1 MRKFAGKC
9 VALFLALLM
18 LLTSMPL
25 TALAEAISSESSGVI
40 HFDVD
45 QPSAAGTEGEN
56 ADNSAGAGSA
66 LQVAQEA
73 AKDNPT
79 SGAYVEL
86 FRASL
91 QGSNQIK
98 TGDEFNYEIGYQFNA
113 PPTYKDASGEAQPAY
128 SRLTDI
134 QITVTVPDG
143 IEILDAKAT
152 HVSGNTYTVAIAD
165 AQVGSNPS
173 SGTITLSA
181 RIKDNGNVANGTPFA
196 PLEADIRATATV
208 DGTDVEFT
216 HELSDAAAEN
226 SAVTSA
232 ASAVWKIAKTLNG
245 QPVLNADGQT
255 VTITWTI
262 KIGKNEDTN
271 FSGNDSG
278 VYNVEGALNFESFS
292 LTDTLPTIEGKDG
305 NSYKPISS
313 NLTMDGDTLAT
324 GGEDETSLTTTKYA
338 ETDLTVGGV
347 DSKTPYYTEYT
358 VTAVYDK
365 AAFVLPFSEEEQ
377 ELVSFTNEASM
388 TYKPVGGS
396 SQTLPASVSGTEGYE
411 TPGGYITVFEKLR
424 LVGTD
429 GNPKDVAYDAF
440 YSALFTGGATFAV
453 YAAAAWD
460 AENGKPKDGA
470 TPVDTLSV
478 SDTTGAKTEALA
490 PGDYYIL
497 QTGRPEG
504 TEEPENGLS
513 QQVTVKSNDTAQE
526 TFTNPVKDTGILE
539 VQKVDEAG
547 NKLSGAT
554 FVLIPSEGDAITL
567 SLDDRGYGKFKLNP
581 GTYTLRETDAPDN
594 YLTMADMTIKIKEG
608 ETLSLTGDSAIR
620 NYKDKG
626 TLTITKQIADGTD
639 AGATA
644 KTPSQAGVSEA
655 FTFNIYSSTTGA
667 DFTISGDPVET
678 VTIAKG
684 ASTVTVDLPVR
695 DENGKLYYYKVVED
709 EGSNASLD
717 YDTKEVSFNFGGE
730 NGAYTTAASAT
741 FTNILKSKLVFQK
754 NEETLNG
761 TTGKDGVQFEIWAG
775 VPNDEGSEKKATV
788 TTENGGVGTT
798 DPLPIRDDNGPI
810 GYYIVEVVD

>member
-45 QPSAAGTEGEN
+45 QPSTAAGTEGEN

-79 SGAYVEL
+79 SGKYVEL

-91 QGSNQIK
+91 LDSNPIK
-98 TGDEFNYEIGYQFNA
+98 TGAEFNYEIGYQFNA
-113 PPTYKDASGEAQPAY
+113 PPTYNDASGEAQPAY

-134 QITVTVPDG
+134 RITVTVPDG
-143 IEILDAKAT
+143 IEILDAEAT
-152 HVSGNTYTVAIAD
+152 PVGENTYTVAIAD

-181 RIKDNGNVANGTPFA
+181 RIEDNGNVPDNTNFA
-196 PLEADIRATATV
+196 PLDASISATATV
-208 DGTDVEFT
+208 DGTNVVFK
-216 HELSDAAAEN
+216 HELSDAAAAN
-226 SAVTSA
+226 SAVTSD
-232 ASAVWKIAKTLNG
+232 ASAKWQIAKTLNG
-245 QPVLNADGQT
+245 QPVPSADGQT

-262 KIGKNEDTN
+262 KIGKNDDTN

-305 NSYKPISS
+305 NFYTPISS
-313 NLTMDGDTLAT
+313 TLTMGDTTLDE
-324 GGEDETSLTTTKYA
+324 GGEGDTSLTTTEYA
-338 ETDLTVGGV
+338 KTTLTAGGV
-347 DSKTPYYTEYT
+347 DIQTPYYTKYT

-388 TYKPVGGS
+388 TYTPVGGS
-396 SQTLPASVSGTEGYE
+396 SQTLPASISGTEGYE
-411 TPGGYITVFEKLR
+411 TPGGNITVFEKLR

-429 GNPKDVAYDAF
+429 GNYKDVEYTSF

-453 YAAAAWD
+453 YAAAGWD
-460 AENGKPKDGA
+460 AENGKPNDGA
-470 TPVDTLSV
+470 TPVANLSV

-490 PGDYYIL
+490 PGNYYIL
-497 QTGRPEG
+497 QTNWPDG
-504 TEEPENGLS
+504 TEEPENGLF
-513 QQVTVKSNDTAQE
+513 QKVTVESDETAQA
-526 TFTNPVKDTGILE
+526 TFTNPVKGTGILE

-547 NKLSGAT
+547 KKLSGAT
-554 FVLIPSEGDAITL
+554 FVLIPSKGDAITL
-567 SLDDRGYGKFKLNP
+567 PLDDSGYGKIKLNP
-581 GTYTLRETDAPDN
+581 GKYTLRETDAPEN
-594 YLTMADMTIKIKEG
+594 YLTMADMTITIEEG
-608 ETLSLTGDSAIR
+608 ETLSLTGAFAIR

-639 AGATA
+639 EGATV
-644 KTPSQAGVSEA
+644 KTPSQAGVSEV

-667 DFTISGDPVET
+667 DFTISGDPVER
-678 VTIAKG
+678 VPIAAG

-695 DENGKLYYYKVVED
+695 DESGKLYYYKVVED
-709 EGSNASLD
+709 KGSNASLD
-717 YDTKEVSFNFGGE
+717 YDAEEVSFNFGGE
-730 NGAYTTAASAT
+730 DGAYTTAASAT

-754 NEETLNG
+754 NEQTLNG
-761 TTGKDGVQFEIWAG
+761 TTGKAGFQFEIGAG
-775 VPNDEGSEKKATV
+775 EPTA
-788 TTENGGVGTT
+788 
-798 DPLPIRDDNGPI
+798 
-810 GYYIVEVVD
+810 

>member
-56 ADNSAGAGSA
+56 ADNSAGASSA

-91 QGSNQIK
+91 QGSNPIK

-152 HVSGNTYTVAIAD
+152 HVSGNTYTVDIAD

-181 RIKDNGNVANGTPFA
+181 RIKGNGDVANGTPFA
-196 PLEADIRATATV
+196 PLEASISATATV

-216 HELSDAAAEN
+216 HELSDAAAAS

-232 ASAVWKIAKTLNG
+232 ASAVWRIAKTLNG
-245 QPVLNADGQT
+245 QPVPSADGQT

-262 KIGKNEDTN
+262 KIGKNDDTN
-271 FSGNDSG
+271 FSGNQSG
-278 VYNVEGALNFESFS
+278 VYNVEGALNFASFS

-305 NSYKPISS
+305 KKYAPKSS
-313 NLTMDGDTLAT
+313 SITATGMTTVT
-324 GGEDETSLTTTKYA
+324 GGEGVTELTTDYYA
-338 ETDLTVGGV
+338 ETTLTAGGV
-347 DSKTPYYTEYT
+347 NTQTPYYTEYT

-365 AAFVLPFSEEEQ
+365 AAFVLPFGEE

-396 SQTLPASVSGTEGYE
+396 SQTPTATVPGTEGYK

-453 YAAAAWD
+453 YAAADWD
-460 AENGKPKDGA
+460 AENSKPKDGA
-470 TPVDTLSV
+470 TRS
-478 SDTTGAKTEALA
+478 
-490 PGDYYIL
+490 
-497 QTGRPEG
+497 
-504 TEEPENGLS
+504 
-513 QQVTVKSNDTAQE
+513 
-526 TFTNPVKDTGILE
+526 
-539 VQKVDEAG
+539 
-547 NKLSGAT
+547 
-554 FVLIPSEGDAITL
+554 IP
-567 SLDDRGYGKFKLNP
+567 
-581 GTYTLRETDAPDN
+581 
-594 YLTMADMTIKIKEG
+594 
-608 ETLSLTGDSAIR
+608 
-620 NYKDKG
+620 
-626 TLTITKQIADGTD
+626 
-639 AGATA
+639 
-644 KTPSQAGVSEA
+644 
-655 FTFNIYSSTTGA
+655 
-667 DFTISGDPVET
+667 
-678 VTIAKG
+678 
-684 ASTVTVDLPVR
+684 
-695 DENGKLYYYKVVED
+695 
-709 EGSNASLD
+709 
-717 YDTKEVSFNFGGE
+717 
-730 NGAYTTAASAT
+730 
-741 FTNILKSKLVFQK
+741 
-754 NEETLNG
+754 
-761 TTGKDGVQFEIWAG
+761 
-775 VPNDEGSEKKATV
+775 
-788 TTENGGVGTT
+788 
-798 DPLPIRDDNGPI
+798 
-810 GYYIVEVVD
+810 